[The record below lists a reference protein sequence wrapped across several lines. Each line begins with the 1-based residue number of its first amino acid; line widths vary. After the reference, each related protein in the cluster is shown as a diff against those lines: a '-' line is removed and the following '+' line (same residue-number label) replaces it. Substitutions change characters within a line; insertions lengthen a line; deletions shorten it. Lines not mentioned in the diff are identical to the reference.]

1 MAGVSQPSPLTP
13 ARRRAQSLADSGD
26 LTGAIA
32 LLERAVEL
40 GKVNLA
46 EDDPD
51 VLRTSLQLGG
61 LLRRADD
68 PSGARRVLENAYAAG
83 LWRLGDSDALM
94 LEISHDIGAVAE
106 ELGNRLEARK
116 AFTRVAEL
124 GPATLGAGHPA
135 VTRARAY
142 LGQEHI
148 APVRPADP
156 APSFEEAP
164 TQAVGQP
171 SAPPAPASVP
181 PAPASVP
188 PAPASVPPTVAADE
202 PTTAFTAIPRQST
215 PGPAVDEPPT
225 QAWGSRPSGRAEG
238 WSQRPQ
244 EMPEGWGQRPQETPE
259 GWGQRPQEMPEGW
272 GRRPPEVAE
281 GWGQPQ
287 PSGPQG
293 AAEVWSNPQV
303 SGPQG
308 AAQGW
313 GPPPAGGPQATPPP
327 WGQTPIAGYPQP
339 YSQKLETGSG
349 AYGQK
354 RGLGVFAAIAAVLAA
369 LIAVAALVFVLA
381 NRAGDKGGSNVPT
394 LAGDPPGDVRIKDAG
409 TAITVTWSDPAGGK
423 VSFLVAMAHP
433 GEQLKP
439 VSTLGPGKTSYEIT
453 GLSARLNYCFAVV
466 AVYRDDKFATSQQA
480 CTNRPTSTK

>member
-1 MAGVSQPSPLTP
+1 MSQPSPLTP
-13 ARRRAQSLADSGD
+13 ARQRAQSLADSGD

-51 VLRTSLQLGG
+51 VLRTALQLGG

-116 AFTRVAEL
+116 AFSRVAQL

-135 VTRARAY
+135 VTEARAY
-142 LGQEHI
+142 LGQEQI
-148 APVRPADP
+148 APVRPPDP
-156 APSFEEAP
+156 APASEEHP
-164 TQAVGQP
+164 TQAVRQP
-171 SAPPAPASVP
+171 GAPPAVS
-181 PAPASVP
+181 S
-188 PAPASVPPTVAADE
+188 DE
-202 PTTAFTAIPRQST
+202 PTTAFTAIPRQAT
-215 PGPAVDEPPT
+215 PEPVVDEPTASFAAEPARAGQGELVRPPAT
-225 QAWGSRPSGRAEG
+225 GNQQVWSQPPPVWGNQPPGQAGEPGEAWGGH
-238 WSQRPQ
+238 
-244 EMPEGWGQRPQETPE
+244 
-259 GWGQRPQEMPEGW
+259 
-272 GRRPPEVAE
+272 
-281 GWGQPQ
+281 
-287 PSGPQG
+287 QG
-293 AAEVWSNPQV
+293 AAPGWGGPEAG
-303 SGPQG
+303 GPQ
-308 AAQGW
+308 
-313 GPPPAGGPQATPPP
+313 PGGPQATVPGWGMPQETAPP
-327 WGQTPIAGYPQP
+327 WGQPAMAGYPQP
-339 YSQKLETGSG
+339 YSQKLETGSE

-381 NRAGDKGGSNVPT
+381 NRAGDKSGSDVPT
-394 LAGDPPGDVRIKDAG
+394 LAGDPPGNVRIKDAG

-439 VSTLGPGKTSYEIT
+439 VSTLGPGKTIYEIT
-453 GLSARLNYCFAVV
+453 GLSAKLNYCFAVV